1 MTTSATGE
9 RPMFKFFGSKND
21 PEAKEAAAPEES
33 TQDTFHTPGEEPLAE
48 INKAPL
54 SCMDGNS
61 KTPDSVLRDIL
72 SRMEVSGQ
80 VFMEK
85 DMEGGIRLD
94 IQGEDGALLIGE
106 KGQTLDALEYLLNRI
121 CSRNQGN
128 GRKILVDTENYRKKR
143 EEKIVSLAH
152 RLAEKVEKTGRPEI
166 VNPLNPSERKIIHT
180 TLRDYAALETQSE
193 GEGFLKK
200 ITISLKKDQ

>member
-1 MTTSATGE
+1 
-9 RPMFKFFGSKND
+9 
-21 PEAKEAAAPEES
+21 
-33 TQDTFHTPGEEPLAE
+33 
-48 INKAPL
+48 
-54 SCMDGNS
+54 MDGNS

-72 SRMEVSGQ
+72 SRIEVSGQ
-80 VFMEK
+80 LFVEE